1 MITFELGKKNKI
13 NIKCN
18 DISLFKRIR
27 DYFSVPNKGAQFA
40 KKYNKFIPSRKF
52 LITPTGQ
59 CDIGMFWEIKNF
71 LLEQQII
78 INIHI
83 DKQLQEK
90 LACSIK
96 IPILDNLNL
105 KLRDYQY
112 NSVKAALET
121 GRGICVL
128 GTGAGK
134 TLTTATL
141 IECFFNYFKK
151 DKHFKCLVIV
161 PDLSLVNQTY
171 TEFINMG
178 VNFTV
183 TRWTGSIIPDLN
195 SNCIIC
201 NISILQ
207 SKFDLNEWIKHVDIL
222 IVDEAHKIKAQETS
236 KIINNINT
244 IHKFGFTGTLPIDKE
259 DKWSV
264 IGKLGPVLTIKT
276 SAELRTENHLVNAE
290 VKILNLKY
298 KQNYNFKYK
307 DELNFLYCNSYRNN
321 IITKIC
327 EKFQNNILILVNHI
341 IHGETLLEYFKNSNK
356 QVFFI
361 RGDVSVDDRDKIK
374 DILEKENNIVCIAIS
389 AIFSTGINIK
399 NIHMILFAAG
409 GKSFIRTV
417 QSVGRGLRLHPSK
430 DKLIIIDIQDELKYS
445 FNHGEERKKIY
456 DNEQIPFIEKQLV
469 EI

>member
-1 MITFELGKKNKI
+1 M
-13 NIKCN
+13 
-18 DISLFKRIR
+18 
-27 DYFSVPNKGAQFA
+27 
-40 KKYNKFIPSRKF
+40 
-52 LITPTGQ
+52 
-59 CDIGMFWEIKNF
+59 
-71 LLEQQII
+71 
-78 INIHI
+78 
-83 DKQLQEK
+83 
-90 LACSIK
+90 
-96 IPILDNLNL
+96 
-105 KLRDYQY
+105 
-112 NSVKAALET
+112 
-121 GRGICVL
+121 
-128 GTGAGK
+128 
-134 TLTTATL
+134 
-141 IECFFNYFKK
+141 
-151 DKHFKCLVIV
+151 
-161 PDLSLVNQTY
+161 
-171 TEFINMG
+171 
-178 VNFTV
+178 
-183 TRWTGSIIPDLN
+183 
-195 SNCIIC
+195 
-201 NISILQ
+201 Q

-327 EKFQNNILILVNHI
+327 DKFQNNILILVNHI

-445 FNHGEERKKIY
+445 FNHGE
-456 DNEQIPFIEKQLV
+456 
-469 EI
+469 